1 MGLRHQIPSEF
12 TDEDRWFKFFT
23 KTTLKYLI
31 AGLVITYLLFKL
43 FGLIGFS
50 YWCDNRVS
58 YNHWIGFYCILS
70 DSGDT
75 VYQRGKPYDCQ
86 NP

>member
-1 MGLRHQIPSEF
+1 MKIDGLSFYKNNPEIPDCRISYYISFVQIIWV
-12 TDEDRWFKFFT
+12 DRI
-23 KTTLKYLI
+23 L
-31 AGLVITYLLFKL
+31 
-43 FGLIGFS
+43 S